1 MPLPSVLNGARQCQ
15 AKSKRSGN
23 RCLNPAAYGCRTCR
37 FHGAHRPQQAPSGE
51 EHWNFK
57 HGKATKQKRAEDA
70 ASATKLLLLRY
81 LGNRLGMFGN
91 QPTGWA
97 GRRPRYY
104 PLTETMSIA
113 ELIEQIESL
122 PNSRTNRLQYLA

>member
-37 FHGAHRPQQAPSGE
+37 FHGAHRPQEAASGE

-70 ASATKLLLLRY
+70 ASATKLLLLRD
-81 LGNRLGMFGN
+81 LGLRIGLFGPE
-91 QPTGWA
+91 PTGWP
-97 GRRPRYY
+97 GRRPLSY
-104 PLTETMSIA
+104 PITEVMSVEELVA
-113 ELIEQIESL
+113 LIERPPS
-122 PNSRTNRLQYLA
+122 S

>member
-1 MPLPSVLNGARQCQ
+1 MPLPSVLNGAQQCQ

-37 FHGAHRPQQAPSGE
+37 FHGAHRPQEVASGE

-57 HGKATKQKRAEDA
+57 HGKATKKKRAEDA
-70 ASATKLLLLRY
+70 ANATKLLLLRD

-91 QPTGWA
+91 QPTGWP
-97 GRRPRYY
+97 GEG
-104 PLTETMSIA
+104 LG
-113 ELIEQIESL
+113 L
-122 PNSRTNRLQYLA
+122 PTHRDNVG

>member
-70 ASATKLLLLRY
+70 ASATKLLLLRD
-81 LGNRLGMFGN
+81 LGLRIGLFGSK
-91 QPTGWA
+91 PTGCV
-97 GRRPRYY
+97 GRPPNLYNSANKI
-104 PLTETMSIA
+104 SIEA
-113 ELIEQIESL
+113 LIGQIEL
-122 PNSRTNRLQYLA
+122 LDGEELLAKESE

>member
-37 FHGAHRPQQAPSGE
+37 FHGAHRPQQAASGE
-51 EHWNFK
+51 SHWNFK

-70 ASATKLLLLRY
+70 ASATKLLLLRD
-81 LGNRLGMFGN
+81 LGVKLGMFGT
-91 QPTGWA
+91 QPTGWP
-97 GRRPRYY
+97 GRHPNLYA
-104 PLTETMSIA
+104 ETKEA
-113 ELIEQIESL
+113 LK
-122 PNSRTNRLQYLA
+122 NSHDYRT